1 VIAAEHRKAFA
12 VDGYAVMPQVIPRY
26 LIVGARA
33 EMKRIVALNPP
44 APDYRG
50 FHFCFLNEIPQPL
63 LALVIESPAMAVAQ
77 GLNRAAPSGNAGA
90 SPDLAHCSSLAS
102 QAGST
107 ASRWA
112 DSA

>member
-1 VIAAEHRKAFA
+1 LYAGSRVIAAEHRKAFA

-50 FHFCFLNEIPQPL
+50 FHFCFLNEIPEPP
-63 LALVIESPAMAVAQ
+63 ARASHREPGDGSGARVES
-77 GLNRAAPSGNAGA
+77 RR
-90 SPDLAHCSSLAS
+90 
-102 QAGST
+102 T
-107 ASRWA
+107 KW
-112 DSA
+112 